1 MSNYIISPLI
11 LILLIFN
18 AQLSRAC
25 DEPVCTYEKVI
36 SIYGWLDDFKIGRLN
51 DFTERAQEVIDMA
64 ADINDIIPTLTEF
77 INGIEHNIEET
88 ASEDIADLYNSI
100 HNQVIQMKKF
110 LGLVTEIIKIDP
122 SKIVLVLES
131 AHGSVKSCLLDKQTT
146 LNIEEFFSPFLNLP
160 EEINIPFC
168 LMEKMINGLDQI
180 INISFLSNRWNEFKA
195 TFESAVTDMVLIKN
209 VMIKFRGPKSNYEI
223 DLEDCSEVN
232 EFKMS
237 IVQKSFRTISQMA
250 KLYIETVK
258 AVIETLCSIAEGIG
272 DTTDIKLKS
281 FPDVGGV
288 LGEIKTPTN
297 FWSIGSGLLKPLDVI
312 PELFDYVSELV
323 EIAISRVCKT
333 SDILFIE
340 YKANLRT
347 KLGVMADD
355 YLGVK
360 DELHMM
366 ISNYNIIEPEL
377 YEMVTDYNKHKNN
390 KTLLENTYIN
400 NLQNQTI
407 LINSYVNNLL
417 NNTIM
422 INDYVW
428 FMNTSHESVNNL
440 LCIYTNLTK
449 TVDDYVK
456 HNRLYIPDPKP
467 ENGDNICLKRH

>member
-11 LILLIFN
+11 LILLIIN

-100 HNQVIQMKKF
+100 PNQVIQMKKF

-168 LMEKMINGLDQI
+168 LMEKMIDGLDQI
-180 INISFLSNRWNEFKA
+180 INVRFLSDRWNEFKA

-312 PELFDYVSELV
+312 PELFDYVS
-323 EIAISRVCKT
+323 
-333 SDILFIE
+333 
-340 YKANLRT
+340 
-347 KLGVMADD
+347 
-355 YLGVK
+355 
-360 DELHMM
+360 
-366 ISNYNIIEPEL
+366 
-377 YEMVTDYNKHKNN
+377 
-390 KTLLENTYIN
+390 
-400 NLQNQTI
+400 
-407 LINSYVNNLL
+407 
-417 NNTIM
+417 
-422 INDYVW
+422 
-428 FMNTSHESVNNL
+428 
-440 LCIYTNLTK
+440 
-449 TVDDYVK
+449 
-456 HNRLYIPDPKP
+456 
-467 ENGDNICLKRH
+467 